1 MKRIFELSRADVKK
15 MSKNDILECIKTT
28 EGRSVMAETVISCQS
43 LVGGVSNPETASSF
57 GADMITLNNFDINNP
72 YIMGFKDCDEV
83 DDSVATNLR
92 VLADHIDSLKDD
104 IECISELREVTG
116 RLIGLNLEPT
126 PISIDYNDGYRLTES
141 NLKKLLEYKFNYLVI
156 TANPNTMVGEDDIL
170 EGIKLAKKIIG
181 HEIVII
187 AGKMHGAGA
196 GNIYDN
202 SVLEKFA
209 NAGADVILIP
219 APLTV
224 PGLTVE
230 VAKEMIDVIHSA
242 GKLALTAMGT
252 SQEGADRAVVE
263 QIALMS
269 KVAGSDIIH
278 IGDAGL
284 SGMADPENIKY
295 TSIAVRGKRHTYKRI
310 AYRK

>member
-1 MKRIFELSRADVKK
+1 MKRMFELSKNDVKK
-15 MSKNDILECIKTT
+15 MLKKDILECIKTT
-28 EGRSVMAETVISCQS
+28 EGRSVMAETVISCS
-43 LVGGVSNPETASSF
+43 PLIDGVSNPETAASF

-72 YIMGFKDCDEV
+72 YIMGFKDCDEI
-83 DDSVATNLR
+83 DDCVAANLR
-92 VLADHIDSLKDD
+92 VLADHINSLKDD
-104 IECISELREVTG
+104 TKCVSELREVTG
-116 RLIGLNLEPT
+116 RFIGLNLEPT
-126 PISIDYNDGYRLTES
+126 PAGVGYNDGYKLTEA

-156 TANPNTMVGEDDIL
+156 TANPNTMISENDIL

-181 HEIVII
+181 HEVVII

-202 SVLEKFA
+202 SILQKFA
-209 NAGADVILIP
+209 DAGADVVLIP
-219 APLTV
+219 APLTI

-252 SQEGADRAVVE
+252 SQEGADRAIVE

-284 SGMADPENIKY
+284 SGIADPENIKY
-295 TSIAVRGKRHTYKRI
+295 TSIAVRGKRHTYRRI
-310 AYRK
+310 TYRK